1 MSDTISGFIE
11 YYKKKKQGSDSEQE
25 ESNQEAEN
33 NHKDDERVQGFISYY
48 NSKKAP
54 QVAQEIVARANQ
66 WLTDTDTL
74 FGEYN
79 TRYSGDNTAYR
90 GDATDYFN
98 SIADKT
104 TALNTEAESILALI
118 KEYGDYYDDD
128 WKQSVTDMLS
138 ATSLGRRQMN
148 DIVMRSY
155 EDQQFWSKWKNEDDY
170 LTKGVPALQN
180 AKYYAEYGD
189 MDENTYNRELEKVK
203 SQYDEITN
211 SYAGQ
216 VGPVYYPEDISARYD
231 YLKQYGEQKA
241 PYWYDLEAGAAEIA
255 ELESELKEFERLNLQ
270 IIQRETAYAQAGM
283 DNPRELAESDYD
295 LQGVVAR
302 IKEISEKYGVNAF
315 QGELSSLLAEK
326 KVLYRDAEKAQ
337 NLAKLSSVSDE
348 KSESYDPNFAVK
360 AQYIPEYTGDVED
373 FASRV
378 LSGDADLQYLI
389 INDRSTYD
397 ELVSALEEK
406 LSSGT
411 ATPEEI
417 DLIENIYV
425 DYSLIQHMSDDEK
438 KLYNYYYSVGGK
450 KAADE
455 FLKAIETNLKYLE
468 SARIADKLHD
478 KPVLKRLYGV
488 QVGLDQFASGMQG
501 LFTDEYI
508 EPSVTQ
514 YAGQKVREDLAD
526 EGIFK
531 WYNIKTGRWE
541 DKFFGSSSAQM
552 LYDVGQTGAN
562 MLPSILVAAAVEA
575 LLPTV
580 GEGAVLFGGL
590 TASKLAGATVLGA
603 SAAGNAKNEML
614 EMGYSL
620 DQARAYATMVGL
632 SEAGLEMLLGGIPG
646 LGGDGIFSG
655 LGEKIIGKVD
665 HAIAKAAIALG
676 GNMLDEGLEEGLQT
690 VLENWFKEISTG
702 VDFDDPAID
711 EILYSSLLGALT
723 AAGFGGK
730 KLVGAA
736 RSSVKSS
743 VDQAIKTTRTG
754 KKYKSQYGTDGVKA
768 LVSQGIEYNGT
779 AAQKLAEKLQGKLDK
794 GKKVSNYLVG
804 KLYLGMSESQ
814 IKSSFSKKGIA
825 SDIAD
830 ALTSVVRGK
839 QISNADLKKII
850 NNEVALGELNTI
862 LGTSISKD
870 SDIKSV
876 RERISTAYEAQ
887 TDSLVAELDKNQDAM
902 RSLLKGEI
910 VSDKAIKEILKDEKA
925 REVLNLRTGAEIT
938 ETSSV
943 QEVKE
948 AVIEASNDNYR
959 AKAAA
964 TLALSLGMGTNG
976 IRGIAGIAANSALDV
991 SRAVQAFNT
1000 VYQLGVQGKAMSDAK
1015 NPYLSELTMAQR
1027 LAAYEYGVMDGL
1039 MAKSEAATVSKKESV
1054 AQNGKAKTT
1063 LLDADKIAEM
1073 QKKIDNAEKLQSR
1086 KEGKVIYE
1094 GDRTKLSSLQKRSL
1108 HALESISKALGVTF
1122 HIFESQ
1128 EVDGKRVAKVN
1139 GKETSANGWYD
1150 TKTGEIWIDINAGI
1164 NGDGLIIWTA
1174 SHELTH
1180 FIKQW
1185 SPEKFKVFADFLLEN
1200 YAERGISIDNRID
1213 KQIEKAKKNGRE
1225 ISRDEALEEVIAD
1238 SCETFLLDS
1247 NAAEKIIELRNKD
1260 KGLAQKILGFLRKA
1274 LRDIKAMLK
1283 GVQPESYE
1291 GKLVSEMTGTLQQL
1305 HDLWADALA
1314 DASEAYSGAE
1324 SVVNSE
1330 GSVKEQAR
1338 EYGDKNL
1345 YKDGE
1350 VYSYDFMTSQPPMEV
1365 RTLPSLSTVKEN
1377 GKVSQEKAVSLGL
1390 DNAKSIGKTIGEKQ
1404 VIVTNKY
1411 TGREITIGQ
1420 KSLNHSLDA
1429 SQIHRLRTNA
1439 RLSSIGGYI
1448 VQNAIPVNGLKKEN
1462 PQANGTYAMACL
1474 LKDGEGYVVAIV
1486 TVDEFS
1492 SNAIGIDFVEITHS
1506 INGRFVKKEDSRS
1519 STRESELGQKSIS
1532 ATATFDISIADFLDI
1547 VNSSH
1552 QSILSDDVLSHFD
1565 AERNPSGHYTN
1576 RVLFSDRDPDALTNR
1591 EILANMLDSVAESD
1605 RDKAFLDKY
1614 KARLEQ
1620 IEKDK
1625 AEIARLKEEKKG
1637 TEKLRRE
1644 VITSK
1649 IEKLEKGITESEKWL
1664 KNLEETA
1671 TLKRLVSKEREAMYA
1686 EGVLAGQMAQGKAD
1700 AKVIRKQQEKLDKE
1714 KQKRAD
1720 MRSDMQQKA
1729 KESKS
1734 EAVARERQKRADMLA
1749 EYRARVAERE
1759 QRIKEKYQE
1768 AREKSIEGRN
1778 KTEVRNKIKR
1788 VVAKLHRLLTSDS
1801 REKHVPSGL
1810 KTVVAD
1816 ALSIIN
1822 MDTVGAEKRIK
1833 EYDER
1838 IAKATDPIVKESL
1851 INTRNEIEAQGV
1863 RFAEKIAKLQDAYAQ
1878 IKKDASADV
1887 RSVYS
1892 EDIEEYIKAV
1902 REQVG
1907 DTSIKDMDIDQLE
1920 AVYEMFTIILKNV
1933 RDGNKLFLE
1942 GRSQTVAENSMAVDL
1957 ELEQNGKSNKLVS
1970 KNGKL
1975 LKKFGWSLLKPVT
1988 FMKTLGSKTF
1998 TKLYENI
2005 RKGED
2010 TWAVDVNEAKDFFSE
2025 MRDKYKFDSWDL
2037 EKKYDFADDVGN
2049 KFSLT
2054 VEQIMSLYAYSKRD
2068 KADLHLKKGGF
2079 VFDSSITVKKKNKL
2093 GIPVEYY
2100 VNDATPYRLSKETV
2114 KGIASKLSKDM
2125 TDFVDEMQAYLS
2137 DVMGEKGNEISMKM
2151 YDIRLFK
2158 EKNYFPLKTSQYF
2171 REFDP
2176 EKGATPK
2183 IKNSGFTHKTMPG
2196 ANNPIILS
2204 NFMDVWANHVN
2215 DMSMYHA
2222 FTLPTEDFMKVYNY
2236 NSREDGFSA
2245 IKQKISQYYGD
2256 EANKYIQTL
2265 IDQLNSG
2272 ARSDPDAS
2280 LVSRGIAAF
2289 KKAKTFVSASVVI
2302 QQPSA
2307 LARAWAYIDPKY
2319 FVDKPKATSHD
2330 KTWAELKKHAPVAI
2344 IKEMGRFDSNMGRST
2359 ADYIMK
2365 RDYKT
2370 IKEKATGIFTDK
2382 EYRDDVLS
2390 KAPALADEL
2399 AWCAIWKAVKREIAA
2414 TTDLE
2419 VNSTEYFE
2427 RCGERFTEI
2436 IENTQVYDSVLAKSE
2451 IMRSKDSGLKMVT
2464 AFAAEPI
2471 TTLNM
2476 MVDAIVE
2483 GKRGRKSF
2491 ARRSVGAV
2499 AASIVLNSIL
2509 VSIVYAARD
2518 DDEDETYAEKY
2529 LASLT
2534 AELVDGFNPLTYIP
2548 LVRDIW
2554 SVMQGYDIERT
2565 DMSMIGDI
2573 WNSVEGLFST
2583 SKSGFDKVSDLVG
2596 NIAAIFGVPADNIM
2610 RDAKAIYNVGEL
2622 IYNKNVNDLSTTK
2635 WGVRDAVMEALKN
2648 VTPLWSKIES
2658 YTGNKRTKYDELYE
2672 AMMSG
2677 DETYI
2682 KRAQSHFTEDD
2693 LESGIKRG
2701 LKDNDVRIEEAAR
2714 AYLKGDVRR
2723 FGEIIDTI
2731 AAEGIFDSELVE
2743 SVVRSEINKL
2753 KPDTVT
2759 EETVEAA
2766 TSIYKVADINIAL
2779 NSGDVDAALNI
2790 LSELIEVKSI
2800 NNEEK
2805 IRKEAEE
2812 EGKTLSTLEILAS
2825 AEYDARSSIRSSIT
2839 SYWKPLYVEAS
2850 KAGNQDEM
2858 GRIYD
2863 ILLKTGLYGN
2873 WRDLE
2878 KTLKDWRK

>member
-1 MSDTISGFIE
+1 MSAFEEKFKKYEEQKQKEKAEKQQKISAFEEKFKKYEVQRYADKIYNLTSNWVSEGGKIVDNYNSRYANGNTKWRGDAGE
-11 YYKKKKQGSDSEQE
+11 YYSSASEAVSKQKSGAKEILDLIARYGNNYSE
-25 ESNQEAEN
+25 
-33 NHKDDERVQGFISYY
+33 DFI
-48 NSKKAP
+48 KG
-54 QVAQEIVARANQ
+54 I
-66 WLTDTDTL
+66 TDTL
-74 FGEYN
+74 AQNNEQYDFILD
-79 TRYSGDNTAYR
+79 SASKDK
-90 GDATDYFN
+90 DYWSRFP
-98 SIADKT
+98 
-104 TALNTEAESILALI
+104 TEADYQSAL
-118 KEYGDYYDDD
+118 DYQ
-128 WKQSVTDMLS
+128 KRL
-138 ATSLGRRQMN
+138 
-148 DIVMRSY
+148 
-155 EDQQFWSKWKNEDDY
+155 
-170 LTKGVPALQN
+170 
-180 AKYYAEYGD
+180 D
-189 MDENTYNRELEKVK
+189 MDIPAAQKEVDQMQRTYDAWSEASNNIEATKIKINQLESKARFGISRRAREEAQVELAKAQADLSRYENILSQFEGGDGFKDEITKLNQQIALATRAQKARDLPLVASPESTMYDPEFATK
-203 SQYDEITN
+203 SQY
-211 SYAGQ
+211 
-216 VGPVYYPEDISARYD
+216 VPEDTSDVNDYSMRIFNGEADPRYLFLND
-231 YLKQYGEQKA
+231 RDEYNRVVNDFALKAAEGGTTLLAGNFDVNAEVLAHMTDEQKA
-241 PYWYDLEAGAAEIA
+241 L
-255 ELESELKEFERLNLQ
+255 F
-270 IIQRETAYAQAGM
+270 
-283 DNPRELAESDYD
+283 
-295 LQGVVAR
+295 
-302 IKEISEKYGVNAF
+302 
-315 QGELSSLLAEK
+315 
-326 KVLYRDAEKAQ
+326 
-337 NLAKLSSVSDE
+337 
-348 KSESYDPNFAVK
+348 
-360 AQYIPEYTGDVED
+360 
-373 FASRV
+373 
-378 LSGDADLQYLI
+378 
-389 INDRSTYD
+389 
-397 ELVSALEEK
+397 
-406 LSSGT
+406 
-411 ATPEEI
+411 
-417 DLIENIYV
+417 
-425 DYSLIQHMSDDEK
+425 
-438 KLYNYYYSVGGK
+438 NYYYNVGGAE
-450 KAADE
+450 AADE
-455 FLKAIETNLKYLE
+455 YYQTIAEGINQKRGMEIYE
-468 SARIADKLHD
+468 SIKD
-478 KPVLKRLYGV
+478 KPLLQRLYAIPA
-488 QVGLDQFASGMQG
+488 GLDSAITGFNELFDDKYTPPSSTQFASSMVS
-501 LFTDEYI
+501 EN
-508 EPSVTQ
+508 
-514 YAGQKVREDLAD
+514 LAD
-526 EGIFK
+526 KGLKTKNKETGK
-531 WYNIKTGRWE
+531 WEPVKIAGKST
-541 DKFFGSSSAQM
+541 AQ
-552 LYDVGQTGAN
+552 LFYDLNTATAN
-562 MLPSILVAAAVEA
+562 MLPSIMVSALAEAA
-575 LLPTV
+575 LPTV
-580 GEGAVLFGGL
+580 GEGAAIF
-590 TASKLAGATVLGA
+590 TATSAKTIGKLLGAATMGA

-614 EMGYSL
+614 ELGYSVK
-620 DQARAYATMVGL
+620 AANNYAALVGA
-632 SEAGLEMLLGGIPG
+632 SEAGLEYLLGSIPG
-646 LGGDGIFSG
+646 LSSGDGAFST
-655 LGEKIIGKVD
+655 LAEKVFKNVDNALAKV
-665 HAIAKAAIALG
+665 AITVADG
-676 GNMLDEGLEEGLQT
+676 LDEGLEEGLQS
-690 VLENWFKEISTG
+690 VLEPWYKEIATG
-702 VDFDDPAID
+702 VDFDSPDAQ
-711 EILYSSLLGALT
+711 EVLYSSLLGFLMGE
-723 AAGFGGK
+723 GFSVGGK
-730 KLVGAA
+730 VINSAANIGHTISVGKA
-736 RSSVKSS
+736 VKSEGLTDK
-743 VDQAIKTTRTG
+743 VINRGLELTG
-754 KKYKSQYGTDGVKA
+754 TKA
-768 LVSQGIEYNGT
+768 YNV
-779 AAQKLAEKLQGKLDK
+779 AAKANKRAT
-794 GKKVSNYLVG
+794 NYRVG
-804 KLYLGMSESQ
+804 KLYASLNESQ

-825 SDIAD
+825 SDIAN

-839 QISNADLKKII
+839 QITNADLKKII
-850 NNEVALGELNTI
+850 NNDTALEEMNTI
-862 LGTSISKD
+862 LGTNIAKG
-870 SDIKSV
+870 SDIKAA
-876 RERISTAYEAQ
+876 RKTINTAYEAQ
-887 TDSLVAELDKNQDAM
+887 TDSLVAELDENQDAM
-902 RSLLKGEI
+902 RRLLNGEI
-910 VSDKAIKEILKDEKA
+910 VSDKSIADILKDDKA
-925 REVLNLRTGAEIT
+925 REILNLRTGAEIT
-938 ETSSV
+938 ADTTV
-943 QEVKE
+943 RAVKE
-948 AVIEASNDNYR
+948 AVAEANNDYSR
-959 AKAAA
+959 KGSAMLYAALLDMGENGA
-964 TLALSLGMGTNG
+964 RGFINLAQGTTVGLSE
-976 IRGIAGIAANSALDV
+976 AA
-991 SRAVQAFNT
+991 QAFNAL
-1000 VYQLGVQGKAMSDAK
+1000 YRAGVQGKAISEAK

-1039 MAKSEAATVSKKESV
+1039 VEHSESKKKATVE
-1054 AQNGKAKTT
+1054 AEEAETT
-1063 LLDADKIAEM
+1063 LLDADKTAEA
-1073 QKKIDNAEKLQSR
+1073 QKKIDNAEKSQSR

-1108 HALESISKALGVTF
+1108 HALDSISKALGVTF

-1150 TKTGEIWIDINAGI
+1150 TKTGEIWIDINAGV

-1200 YAERGISIDNRID
+1200 YAERGISKDALIDR
-1213 KQIEKAKKNGRE
+1213 QIAKAKKNGRK

-1260 KGLAQKILGFLRKA
+1260 KSLAQKILDFLKKA

-1283 GVQPESYE
+1283 GVQPDSLE

-1314 DASEAYSGAE
+1314 DASEAYSWAE

-1330 GSVKEQAR
+1330 GSVKERAR

-1390 DNAKSIGKTIGEKQ
+1390 DNAKSIGKSIGEKQ
-1404 VIVTNKY
+1404 ATVINKY
-1411 TGREITIGQ
+1411 TSREITIGQ

-1448 VQNAIPVNGLKKEN
+1448 VQNAIPINGLKKEN

-1492 SNAIGIDFVEITHS
+1492 SNAVGIDFVEITHS

-1532 ATATFDISIADFLDI
+1532 ATATFDISIADFLEI

-1552 QSILSDDVLSHFD
+1552 QSILSDDVLAHFD
-1565 AERNPSGHYTN
+1565 VERNPSGYYSN

-1637 TEKLRRE
+1637 AEKLRRE

-1686 EGVLAGQMAQGKAD
+1686 EAVLAGQMAQGKAD

-1729 KESKS
+1729 RESKA
-1734 EAVARERQKRADMLA
+1734 EAVAREKQKRADMLA

-1801 REKHVPSGL
+1801 KEKHVPSGL
-1810 KTVVAD
+1810 TKVVAD
-1816 ALSIIN
+1816 ALSMIN
-1822 MDTVGAEKRIK
+1822 MDTVNAEERIRI
-1833 EYDER
+1833 YNER

-1920 AVYEMFTIILKNV
+1920 AVYEMFKIILKNV

-1957 ELEQNGKSNKLVS
+1957 ELAQVGKSNKLVS

-1975 LKKFGWSLLKPVT
+1975 IKKFGWSLLKPVT

-2010 TWAVDVNEAKDFFSE
+2010 TWAVDVNEAKNFFSE
-2025 MRDKYKFDSWDL
+2025 MRDKYKFDSWDF

-2068 KADLHLKKGGF
+2068 KADLHLEKGGF

-2222 FTLPTEDFMKVYNY
+2222 FTLPIEDFMRVYNY
-2236 NSREDGFSA
+2236 NSRADGFNA

-2307 LARAWAYIDPKY
+2307 IARAWAYIDPRY

-2330 KTWAELKKHAPVAI
+2330 KTWAELKEHAPVAI
-2344 IKEMGRFDSNMGRST
+2344 IKEMGRFDANMGRST

-2370 IKEKATGIFTDK
+2370 IKEKAAGIFTDK
-2382 EYRDDVLS
+2382 EYRDDLLS

-2399 AWCAIWKAVKREIAA
+2399 AWCAIWKAVKREVAA

-2436 IENTQVYDSVLAKSE
+2436 IENTQVYDSVLSKSE

-2471 TTLNM
+2471 TSLNM
-2476 MVDAIVE
+2476 MVNAIIE
-2483 GKRGRKSF
+2483 GKRGRRSF

-2596 NIAAIFGVPADNIM
+2596 NISALLGVPADNIM
-2610 RDAKAIYNVGEL
+2610 RDARAIYNVGEL

-2648 VTPLWSKIES
+2648 ATPLWSKIES

-2682 KRAQSHFTEDD
+2682 KRAQSHFTEDS

-2714 AYLKGDVRR
+2714 AYLDGDVRR

-2731 AAEGIFDSELVE
+2731 ASEGVFDAELVE

-2759 EETVEAA
+2759 ESTDEAV
-2766 TSIYKVADINIAL
+2766 TSIYKVADINIAFD
-2779 NSGDVDAALNI
+2779 SGDIDTALDI

-2812 EGKTLSTLEILAS
+2812 KGKTLSTLEIIAS

-2850 KAGNQDEM
+2850 KAGDQDEM
-2858 GRIYD
+2858 DRIYD
-2863 ILLKTGLYGN
+2863 ILSKTGLYGD
-2873 WRDLE
+2873 WRNLE

>member
-1 MSDTISGFIE
+1 MSTVTKDKDTKRKEFEEYQKRKQIE
-11 YYKKKKQGSDSEQE
+11 NTERQKKKDAALKAFEEYQSNRYKSEMVGWQKKAHTLIDSLYNDSQKRGESYQDSLTFSQYYNDNDAKIAELLKEGEQYGNYFGKQGDKYNDYNEAYKEAVKYLQGWQSNLAAENAHWSKWTSEE
-25 ESNQEAEN
+25 EYNADVAAAEEREKTEAKYDAYDADAGAAKIERLRYYLAREKELKAILAGTAKGNTPYEINAAQGQKNAAAMELQNLYAEYEKEFGGNKPTTIHGDTASNSLLDNMSAKPVAASPVNFEGLLNEAEAYDTLAKRYQN
-33 NHKDDERVQGFISYY
+33 KAELE
-48 NSKKAP
+48 KAP
-54 QVAQEIVARANQ
+54 QMSDFTAGVAYGKAVAPIDINTVKFDIAQGHGGATVSSYFPKGLEAARVALQLRENDF
-66 WLTDTDTL
+66 TADNYDTAEAREFL
-74 FGEYN
+74 FGDKARGNTGFDDTFVKKYLVGMSEEQFDNLAYYLYVDSKNGTHKAEEYI
-79 TRYSGDNTAYR
+79 
-90 GDATDYFN
+90 DA
-98 SIADKT
+98 IADDVNREKGNYDFESS
-104 TALNTEAESILALI
+104 ALKDSTILQKLYALPAGLDTFATGI
-118 KEYGDYYDDD
+118 RNLGNDEY
-128 WKQSVTDMLS
+128 VP
-138 ATSLGRRQMN
+138 TSPVQYTSSRVSG
-148 DIVMRSY
+148 
-155 EDQQFWSKWKNEDDY
+155 
-170 LTKGVPALQN
+170 ALADN
-180 AKYYAEYGD
+180 GLKYYNA
-189 MDENTYNRELEKVK
+189 NTGKWEVVK
-203 SQYDEITN
+203 IMGKSTSQL
-211 SYAGQ
+211 
-216 VGPVYYPEDISARYD
+216 YY
-231 YLKQYGEQKA
+231 
-241 PYWYDLEAGAAEIA
+241 EA
-255 ELESELKEFERLNLQ
+255 N
-270 IIQRETAYAQAGM
+270 T
-283 DNPRELAESDYD
+283 
-295 LQGVVAR
+295 
-302 IKEISEKYGVNAF
+302 
-315 QGELSSLLAEK
+315 
-326 KVLYRDAEKAQ
+326 
-337 NLAKLSSVSDE
+337 SV
-348 KSESYDPNFAVK
+348 
-360 AQYIPEYTGDVED
+360 
-373 FASRV
+373 
-378 LSGDADLQYLI
+378 
-389 INDRSTYD
+389 
-397 ELVSALEEK
+397 
-406 LSSGT
+406 
-411 ATPEEI
+411 
-417 DLIENIYV
+417 
-425 DYSLIQHMSDDEK
+425 
-438 KLYNYYYSVGGK
+438 
-450 KAADE
+450 
-455 FLKAIETNLKYLE
+455 
-468 SARIADKLHD
+468 
-478 KPVLKRLYGV
+478 
-488 QVGLDQFASGMQG
+488 
-501 LFTDEYI
+501 
-508 EPSVTQ
+508 
-514 YAGQKVREDLAD
+514 
-526 EGIFK
+526 
-531 WYNIKTGRWE
+531 
-541 DKFFGSSSAQM
+541 
-552 LYDVGQTGAN
+552 AN
-562 MLPSILVAAAVEA
+562 MLPALAVSAAVEA
-575 LLPTV
+575 AMPTA
-580 GEGAVLFGGL
+580 GEGAVVAGFLL
-590 TASKLAGATVLGA
+590 KMAPKVASGVVLGS
-603 SAAGNAKNEML
+603 SAAGHAKNEML
-614 EMGYSL
+614 ELGYSKEIANNYGVL
-620 DQARAYATMVGL
+620 VGA
-632 SEAGLEMLLGGIPG
+632 SEAGLEMLMGSIPG
-646 LGGDGIFSG
+646 LSLGDGIFSK
-655 LGEKIIGKVD
+655 LGEKAIGSLDNVLG
-665 HAIAKAAIALG
+665 KAAYTLAKYGITWTANG
-676 GNMLDEGLEEGLQT
+676 LDEATEEGIQT
-690 VLENWFKEISTG
+690 CLESWFKEVVTK
-702 VDFDDPAID
+702 VDFESPDAEEVAYSMLLGYLTGAGFSVGGDAVQSLPKAVSTTIDRFASGSEIKSKGQADAYVQKGLSLEGTRAYDIARKTQNRTDNGKRISNYSLGKLAQSFSDSQMSADFQTKIGDRAISESLTD
-711 EILYSSLLGALT
+711 IVKGRDVRNSDLKKVIGNEAALSLLNETLGTDIKAENSLDE
-723 AAGFGGK
+723 
-730 KLVGAA
+730 A
-736 RSSVKSS
+736 RDIISKAFESSEDKTPAETKIDRNRVVKSLEVNLPSEKAESLATIIADIGNGNEVSDKQIAS
-743 VDQAIKTTRTG
+743 VLNNKYARNALNKYLGRTADNKFTESSKASDVRAAMAEGDYSRQGQAVLFGSI
-754 KKYKSQYGTDGVKA
+754 
-768 LVSQGIEYNGT
+768 
-779 AAQKLAEKLQGKLDK
+779 
-794 GKKVSNYLVG
+794 
-804 KLYLGMSESQ
+804 LGMS
-814 IKSSFSKKGIA
+814 G
-825 SDIAD
+825 
-830 ALTSVVRGK
+830 
-839 QISNADLKKII
+839 N
-850 NNEVALGELNTI
+850 
-862 LGTSISKD
+862 
-870 SDIKSV
+870 
-876 RERISTAYEAQ
+876 
-887 TDSLVAELDKNQDAM
+887 
-902 RSLLKGEI
+902 
-910 VSDKAIKEILKDEKA
+910 AIKGLSAVVANSHADVASIA
-925 REVLNLRTGAEIT
+925 RAYNV
-938 ETSSV
+938 V
-943 QEVKE
+943 
-948 AVIEASNDNYR
+948 Y
-959 AKAAA
+959 KAAKSGKA
-964 TLALSLGMGTNG
+964 LADVSGVEALSPTQKL
-976 IRGIAGIAANSALDV
+976 I
-991 SRAVQAFNT
+991 
-1000 VYQLGVQGKAMSDAK
+1000 
-1015 NPYLSELTMAQR
+1015 
-1027 LAAYEYGVMDGL
+1027 AYEYGVMDGL
-1039 MAKSEAATVSKKESV
+1039 VEQSESKKKATAEAEEAA
-1054 AQNGKAKTT
+1054 TT
-1063 LLDADKIAEM
+1063 LLDADKTAEA

-1108 HALESISKALGVTF
+1108 HALDSISKALGVTF

-1128 EVDGKRVAKVN
+1128 EVDGKRIAKVN

-1150 TKTGEIWIDINAGI
+1150 TKTGEIWIDINAGV

-1200 YAERGISIDNRID
+1200 YAERGISKDALIDR
-1213 KQIEKAKKNGRE
+1213 QIAKAKKNGRE

-1260 KGLAQKILGFLRKA
+1260 KSLAQKILDFLKKA

-1283 GVQPESYE
+1283 GVQPDSYE

-1314 DASEAYSGAE
+1314 DASEAYSTT
-1324 SVVNSE
+1324 STVSE
-1330 GSVKEQAR
+1330 AR
-1338 EYGDKNL
+1338 EDSQKLSDRDTEYLDAVNRGD
-1345 YKDGE
+1345 
-1350 VYSYDFMTSQPPMEV
+1350 METAQRMV
-1365 RTLPSLSTVKEN
+1365 DEAAKEAGYTVKAYHGTSHGGFNVFDTYGGNFGLFGMGSYFTEN
-1377 GKVSQEKAVSLGL
+1377 RDVADSYQNKGKGNQKQTYSVFLKSSKTL
-1390 DNAKSIGKTIGEKQ
+1390 DM
-1404 VIVTNKY
+1404 
-1411 TGREITIGQ
+1411 
-1420 KSLNHSLDA
+1420 DA
-1429 SQIHRLRTNA
+1429 TANISA
-1439 RLSSIGGYI
+1439 WE
-1448 VQNAIPVNGLKKEN
+1448 NAIPDAEGYFDNCKTNEDCFRALKEYCMDQEMIRWEAEDLITGLISQTMGYN
-1462 PQANGTYAMACL
+1462 AITHIGGGRWNN
-1474 LKDGEGYVVAIV
+1474 KDGTRHRVYIV
-1486 TVDEFS
+1486 FDPEQVKSADPVTYD
-1492 SNAIGIDFVEITHS
+1492 D
-1506 INGRFVKKEDSRS
+1506 NGNVIPLSERFN
-1519 STRESELGQKSIS
+1519 SEND
-1532 ATATFDISIADFLDI
+1532 DI
-1547 VNSSH
+1547 
-1552 QSILSDDVLSHFD
+1552 
-1565 AERNPSGHYTN
+1565 RY
-1576 RVLFSDRDPDALTNR
+1576 SDRDPDALTNR

-1637 TEKLRRE
+1637 AEKLRRE

-1720 MRSDMQQKA
+1720 M
-1729 KESKS
+1729 
-1734 EAVARERQKRADMLA
+1734 LA

-1788 VVAKLHRLLTSDS
+1788 VIAKLHRLLTSDS
-1801 REKHVPSGL
+1801 KEKHVPSGL

-1957 ELEQNGKSNKLVS
+1957 ELSQNGKSNKLVS

-1975 LKKFGWSLLKPVT
+1975 LKKFSWSLLKPVT

-2010 TWAVDVNEAKDFFSE
+2010 TWAVDVNEAKNFFSE
-2025 MRDKYKFDSWDL
+2025 MRDKYKFDSWDF

-2068 KADLHLKKGGF
+2068 KADLHLEKGGF

-2093 GIPVEYY
+2093 GIVTEYY

-2114 KGIASKLSKDM
+2114 KGIVSKLSKDM

-2222 FTLPTEDFMKVYNY
+2222 FTLPIEDFMRVYNY
-2236 NSREDGFSA
+2236 NSRADGFNA

-2319 FVDKPKATSHD
+2319 FIDKPKATSHD
-2330 KTWAELKKHAPVAI
+2330 KTWAEVKEHAPVAI

-2382 EYRDDVLS
+2382 EYRDDILS

-2399 AWCAIWKAVKREIAA
+2399 AWCAIWKAVKREVAA

-2436 IENTQVYDSVLAKSE
+2436 IENTQVYDSVLSKSE

-2499 AASIVLNSIL
+2499 ATSIVLNSIL

-2534 AELVDGFNPLTYIP
+2534 AELVDGFNPLTYVP

-2554 SVMQGYDIERT
+2554 SVMQGYDIART

-2682 KRAQSHFTEDD
+2682 KRAQSHFAEDD

-2731 AAEGIFDSELVE
+2731 AAEGVFDAELVE

-2766 TSIYKVADINIAL
+2766 TSIYKTSDINVAFD
-2779 NSGDVDAALNI
+2779 SGDIDTALDI
-2790 LSELIEVKSI
+2790 LAELIEVKSI

-2812 EGKTLSTLEILAS
+2812 KGENLSALEILAS

-2850 KAGNQDEM
+2850 KAGNKDEM
-2858 GRIYD
+2858 DRIYD
-2863 ILLKTGLYGN
+2863 ILLKTGLYGD